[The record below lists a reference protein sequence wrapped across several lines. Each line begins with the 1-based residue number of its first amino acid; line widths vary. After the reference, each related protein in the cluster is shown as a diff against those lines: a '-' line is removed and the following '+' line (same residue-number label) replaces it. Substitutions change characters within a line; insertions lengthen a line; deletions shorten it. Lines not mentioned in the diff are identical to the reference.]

1 MTITTSNI
9 GLVMDQLNL
18 LLHQYG
24 VVDMV
29 KVVLGSRTSTIDIIP
44 VDVSFIDMPI
54 WKNTMASIAEEA
66 CYEAKQLDTSLTF
79 KMGGLL

>member
-1 MTITTSNI
+1 MTISTNNT
-9 GLVMDQLNL
+9 GLVIDQLDL

-29 KVVLGSRTSTIDIIP
+29 SVRPGGRPETINIIP
-44 VDVSFIDMPI
+44 VGVSFIDMPI

-66 CYEAKQLDTSLTF
+66 CYEAKQLDTFLTF
-79 KMGGLL
+79 KIGGLL

>member
-1 MTITTSNI
+1 MTITTNNVN
-9 GLVMDQLNL
+9 LVMDQLEL

-29 KVVLGSRTSTIDIIP
+29 TMVLGNRAGTVDIIP
-44 VDVSFIDMPI
+44 LDVSFMDMPI

-66 CYEAKQLDTSLTF
+66 CYEAKELDASITF
-79 KMGGLL
+79 KIGGI

>member
-9 GLVMDQLNL
+9 NLVIDQLEL

-24 VVDMV
+24 VVEMC
-29 KVVLGSRTSTIDIIP
+29 KMVLGNRAGTVDIIP
-44 VDVSFIDMPI
+44 LDVSFMDMPI

-66 CYEAKQLDTSLTF
+66 CYEAKELDASLDF
-79 KMGGLL
+79 KIGGI

>member
-9 GLVMDQLNL
+9 NLVIDQLEL

-24 VVDMV
+24 VVEMC
-29 KVVLGSRTSTIDIIP
+29 KMVLGNRAGTVDIIP
-44 VDVSFIDMPI
+44 LDVSFVDMPI

-66 CYEAKQLDTSLTF
+66 CYEAKELDASITF
-79 KMGGLL
+79 KIGGI

>member
-1 MTITTSNI
+1 MTISTNNT
-9 GLVMDQLNL
+9 GLVMDQLDL

-24 VVDMV
+24 VVEMAEMV
-29 KVVLGSRTSTIDIIP
+29 IGNRPGTIDIIP

-66 CYEAKQLDTSLTF
+66 CYEAKELDASITF
-79 KMGGLL
+79 KIGGI

>member
-1 MTITTSNI
+1 MTITTNNV
-9 GLVMDQLNL
+9 GLIMDQLDL

-29 KVVLGSRTSTIDIIP
+29 KMVLGNRAGTIDVAPESI
-44 VDVSFIDMPI
+44 SFIDMPI

-66 CYEAKQLDTSLTF
+66 CYEAKELDASLTF
-79 KMGGLL
+79 KIGGI

>member
-1 MTITTSNI
+1 MTITTNNV
-9 GLVMDQLNL
+9 GLIMDQLDL

-29 KVVLGSRTSTIDIIP
+29 KMVLGNRAGTIDVAPEGI
-44 VDVSFIDMPI
+44 SFMDMPV

-66 CYEAKQLDTSLTF
+66 YYEAKEIDTSVTF
-79 KMGGLL
+79 KIGGI

>member
-9 GLVMDQLNL
+9 NLVMNQLEL

-24 VVDMV
+24 VVDMC
-29 KVVLGSRTSTIDIIP
+29 KMVLGNRAGTINIVP

-66 CYEAKQLDTSLTF
+66 CYEAKQLDASLTF
-79 KMGGLL
+79 KIGGI

>member
-1 MTITTSNI
+1 MTITTNNVN
-9 GLVMDQLNL
+9 LVMDQLEL

-29 KVVLGSRTSTIDIIP
+29 TMVLGNRAGAIDVVPEGI
-44 VDVSFIDMPI
+44 SFMDMSV

-66 CYEAKQLDTSLTF
+66 CYEAKELDASLTF
-79 KMGGLL
+79 KIGGI

>member
-9 GLVMDQLNL
+9 NLVMNQLEL

-24 VVDMV
+24 VVDMC
-29 KVVLGSRTSTIDIIP
+29 KMVLGNRAGTVDIIP
-44 VDVSFIDMPI
+44 LDVSFMDMPI

-66 CYEAKQLDTSLTF
+66 CYEAKELDASLTF
-79 KMGGLL
+79 KIGGI

>member
-9 GLVMDQLNL
+9 NLVIDQLEL

-24 VVDMV
+24 VVEMC
-29 KVVLGSRTSTIDIIP
+29 KMVLGNRAGTVDIIP
-44 VDVSFIDMPI
+44 LDVSFMDMPI

-66 CYEAKQLDTSLTF
+66 CCEAKELDASLDF
-79 KMGGLL
+79 KIGGI

>member
-9 GLVMDQLNL
+9 GLVMDQLDL

-24 VVDMV
+24 VVEMC
-29 KVVLGSRTSTIDIIP
+29 KMVLGNRAGTVDIIP
-44 VDVSFIDMPI
+44 LDVSFMDMPI

-66 CYEAKQLDTSLTF
+66 CYEAKELDASLTF
-79 KMGGLL
+79 KIGGI

>member
-1 MTITTSNI
+1 MTITTNNV
-9 GLVMDQLNL
+9 GLIMDQLDL

-29 KVVLGSRTSTIDIIP
+29 KMVLGNRAGTIDVAPEGI
-44 VDVSFIDMPI
+44 SFMDMPV

-66 CYEAKQLDTSLTF
+66 CYEAKEIDTSVTF
-79 KMGGLL
+79 KIGGV

>member
-1 MTITTSNI
+1 MTITTNNVNLI
-9 GLVMDQLNL
+9 MDQLDL

-29 KVVLGSRTSTIDIIP
+29 KMVLGNRASTIDVVPEGI
-44 VDVSFIDMPI
+44 SFMDMPV

-66 CYEAKQLDTSLTF
+66 YYEAKEIDTSVTF
-79 KMGGLL
+79 KIGGI

>member
-9 GLVMDQLNL
+9 GLVMDQLDL

-29 KVVLGSRTSTIDIIP
+29 KMVLGNRADTIDVVP
-44 VDVSFIDMPI
+44 EGVSFIDMPV

-66 CYEAKQLDTSLTF
+66 CYEAKELDASLTF
-79 KMGGLL
+79 KIGGI

>member
-1 MTITTSNI
+1 MTITTSNV
-9 GLVMDQLNL
+9 GLVMDQLEL

-29 KVVLGSRTSTIDIIP
+29 KMVLGNRAGTIDVVPEGISFMDIP
-44 VDVSFIDMPI
+44 V

-66 CYEAKQLDTSLTF
+66 CYEAKELDASLTY
-79 KMGGLL
+79 KIGGI

>member
-1 MTITTSNI
+1 MTITTNNI
-9 GLVMDQLNL
+9 SLIMDQLDL

-29 KVVLGSRTSTIDIIP
+29 KIVLGNRAGTINVAPEGI
-44 VDVSFIDMPI
+44 SFMDMPV

-66 CYEAKQLDTSLTF
+66 YYEAKEIDTSVTF
-79 KMGGLL
+79 KIGGI